1 MGYRT
6 RRRKAIIRR
15 RIFLSLC
22 CAVLALIVGIAALA
36 IHWVAIPET
45 PQESTSSK
53 PKEEIKENFAKVL
66 STGDIMVHTPQL
78 SGAKNQNGEYD
89 FSAFF
94 KEASAYFKNYDLNI
108 ANLEVTFGGTE
119 SGKFDGYPRFN
130 TPDSLADAI
139 KNSGLNFLLTS
150 NNHSYDTGL
159 YGLKRTA
166 QVLRE
171 KNIEFIGTRETAE
184 NPIYTVKE
192 VNGIKI
198 GMANFTYETSGG
210 TPGRKYLNGSIIAE
224 EANSL
229 ISSFSYNRIEEFYLE
244 AEQTITDMKTKGAEF
259 IVFYLHWGEEYQLSA
274 NTWQKSIAQR
284 LSNLGVDIIIG
295 SHPHVI
301 QPVELIFSEDGNN
314 TTVCLYSTGNAVS
327 NQRQELMDSCP
338 TGHTEDGLFFTY
350 TLRKYGDE
358 VTLHSIDI
366 IPTWVNKYLENGGY
380 KYTIYPLDNIEKY
393 GFNAT
398 ALSKAQKSFERTKQL
413 VKEGLNECQK
423 HIGCEETLK

>member
-22 CAVLALIVGIAALA
+22 SVILVAVIGIASLVIFSLA
-36 IHWVAIPET
+36 KPEEEKT
-45 PQESTSSK
+45 PTP
-53 PKEEIKENFAKVL
+53 PKEEIKESYAKVL

-78 SGAKNQNGEYD
+78 YGAKNQNGEYD
-89 FSAFF
+89 FSHFF
-94 KEASAYFKNYDLNI
+94 KEAKAYFKNYDLNV
-108 ANLEVTFGGTE
+108 ANLEVTFGGEE
-119 SGKFDGYPRFN
+119 SGKFDGYPKFN
-130 TPDSLADAI
+130 TPDTLADAI
-139 KNSGLNFLLTS
+139 KNSGLNFLITS

-166 QVLRE
+166 KILDD
-171 KNIEFIGTRETAE
+171 KGIEFIGTRETAE
-184 NPIYTVKE
+184 KPLYTVKE
-192 VNGIKI
+192 INNIKI
-198 GMANFTYETSGG
+198 GMANFTYETSGN
-210 TPGRKYLNGSIIAE
+210 TPGRKFLNGSIIAE
-224 EANSL
+224 EANDL
-229 ISSFSYNRIEEFYLE
+229 ISSFSYNRIEEFYHE
-244 AEQTITDMKTKGAEF
+244 ADRTIKDMENQGAEF
-259 IVFYLHWGEEYQLSA
+259 IVFYIHWGEEYQLSA
-274 NTWQKSIAQR
+274 NTWQKSIAQK

-295 SHPHVI
+295 SHPHVV
-301 QPVELIFSEDGNN
+301 QPVELIYSEDGEN

-327 NQRQELMDSCP
+327 NQRQEIMDSCP
-338 TGHTEDGLFFTY
+338 SGHTEDGLFFTY
-350 TLRKYGDE
+350 SLRKYGEE
-358 VTLHSIDI
+358 VTLESIDI

-398 ALSKAQKSFERTKQL
+398 ALSKAQKSLERTKQL

>member
-22 CAVLALIVGIAALA
+22 SVILVAVIGIASLVIFSLA
-36 IHWVAIPET
+36 KPEEEKT
-45 PQESTSSK
+45 PTP
-53 PKEEIKENFAKVL
+53 PKEEIKESYAKVL

-78 SGAKNQNGEYD
+78 YGAKNQNGEYD
-89 FSAFF
+89 FSHFF
-94 KEASAYFKNYDLNI
+94 KEAKAYFKNYDLNV
-108 ANLEVTFGGTE
+108 ANLEVTFGGEE
-119 SGKFDGYPRFN
+119 SGKFDGYPKFN
-130 TPDSLADAI
+130 TPDTLADAI
-139 KNSGLNFLLTS
+139 KNSGLNFLITS

-166 QVLRE
+166 KVLSD
-171 KNIEFIGTRETAE
+171 KGIEFIGTRETAE
-184 NPIYTVKE
+184 KPLYTVKE
-192 VNGIKI
+192 INNIKI
-198 GMANFTYETSGG
+198 GMANFTYETSGS
-210 TPGRKYLNGSIIAE
+210 TPGRKFLNGSIIAE
-224 EANSL
+224 EANDL

-244 AEQTITDMKTKGAEF
+244 ADRTIKDMKNQGAEF
-259 IVFYLHWGEEYQLSA
+259 IVFYIHWGEEYQLSA
-274 NTWQKSIAQR
+274 NTWQKSIAQK

-295 SHPHVI
+295 SHPHVV
-301 QPVELIFSEDGNN
+301 QPIELIHSEDGEN

-327 NQRQELMDSCP
+327 NQRQEIMDSCP
-338 TGHTEDGLFFTY
+338 SGHTEDGLFFTY
-350 TLRKYGDE
+350 SLRKYGEE
-358 VTLHSIDI
+358 VTLESIDI

-398 ALSKAQKSFERTKQL
+398 ALSKAQKSLERTKQL

>member
-22 CAVLALIVGIAALA
+22 SVILVAVIGIASLVIFSLA
-36 IHWVAIPET
+36 KPEEEKT
-45 PQESTSSK
+45 PTP
-53 PKEEIKENFAKVL
+53 PKEEIKESYAKVL

-78 SGAKNQNGEYD
+78 YGAKNQNGEYD
-89 FSAFF
+89 FSHFF
-94 KEASAYFKNYDLNI
+94 KEAKAYFKNYDLNV
-108 ANLEVTFGGTE
+108 ANLEVTFGGEE
-119 SGKFDGYPRFN
+119 SGKFDGYPKFN
-130 TPDSLADAI
+130 TPDTLADAI
-139 KNSGLNFLLTS
+139 KNSGLNFLITS

-166 QVLRE
+166 KILGD
-171 KNIEFIGTRETAE
+171 KGIEFIGTRETAE
-184 NPIYTVKE
+184 KPLYTVKE
-192 VNGIKI
+192 INNIKI
-198 GMANFTYETSGG
+198 GMANFTYETSGS
-210 TPGRKYLNGSIIAE
+210 TPGRKFLNGSIIAE
-224 EANSL
+224 EANNL

-244 AEQTITDMKTKGAEF
+244 ADRTIKDMENQGAEF
-259 IVFYLHWGEEYQLSA
+259 IVFYIHWGEEYQLSA
-274 NTWQKSIAQR
+274 NTWQKSIAQK

-295 SHPHVI
+295 SHPHVV
-301 QPVELIFSEDGNN
+301 QPIELIYSEGGEN

-327 NQRQELMDSCP
+327 NQRQEIMDSCP
-338 TGHTEDGLFFTY
+338 SGHTEDGLFFTY

-358 VTLHSIDI
+358 VTLESIDI

-380 KYTIYPLDNIEKY
+380 KYIIYPLDNIEKY
-393 GFNAT
+393 GFNTT
-398 ALSKAQKSFERTKQL
+398 ALSKAQKSLERTKQL